1 MNIDYSFS
9 ELVMCSRSQS
19 CSSKGGRREGKGREE
34 KKKRDTGNE
43 KWKSLKGEKV
53 ISQMN
58 LIQLMKAAASAVLVV
73 GFVPHRS
80 LSIRNA

>member
-1 MNIDYSFS
+1 LQFQ
-9 ELVMCSRSQS
+9 RRK
-19 CSSKGGRREGKGREE
+19 KGREGKGRKG

-58 LIQLMKAAASAVLVV
+58 LIQLMKAAAAAVLVV

>member
-1 MNIDYSFS
+1 LQFQ
-9 ELVMCSRSQS
+9 RRK
-19 CSSKGGRREGKGREE
+19 KGREGKGRKG

-43 KWKSLKGEKV
+43 KWKCLNGEKV

-58 LIQLMKAAASAVLVV
+58 LIQLMKAAAAAVLVV

>member
-1 MNIDYSFS
+1 
-9 ELVMCSRSQS
+9 MCSRSQS
-19 CSSKGGRREGKGREE
+19 CSSKGGRREGKR
-34 KKKRDTGNE
+34 KRDTGNE

-58 LIQLMKAAASAVLVV
+58 LIQLMKAAAAAVLVV